1 MAKLIVINASP
12 LIFLSR
18 GQHIEL
24 LRYFGDRIVIP
35 KPVADEI
42 LRRGSEDLTAKAIES
57 TPWIEIVS
65 SIKIP
70 PHILEWSL
78 GTGESSVLAYA
89 ASHPGTEVVID
100 DLAGRKCA
108 ACLNIPVRGTLGI
121 ILIAKKRGLIPFA
134 RPVLETLLRSGMYLS
149 RSVLDQALR
158 QVGE

>member
-1 MAKLIVINASP
+1 
-12 LIFLSR
+12 
-18 GQHIEL
+18 
-24 LRYFGDRIVIP
+24 
-35 KPVADEI
+35 
-42 LRRGSEDLTAKAIES
+42 
-57 TPWIEIVS
+57 
-65 SIKIP
+65 
-70 PHILEWSL
+70 LEWSL

-89 ASHPGTEVVID
+89 ASHPGTEAVID